1 MGTHP
6 IFESDF
12 DCLTDCLIQWSAYH
26 GPLKKYRT
34 NNQSKMDGL
43 GAGFLFGNVDEH
55 GRLESDVFNDDEKK
69 QLRGLSSMGVTG
81 LIEEYD
87 KEAKKLV
94 DDDDFDMVPQ
104 SPMAVDYSQIDSEAE
119 DFDEIKTEKSSKPN
133 STRRKSSGS
142 CDIILP
148 SCAPS
153 SGDIILP
160 SIGGNSE
167 LSSRDSVSETPDGSK
182 KPKDKKK
189 KRKEYSEQDKLVKTF
204 QKT

>member
-1 MGTHP
+1 MTFLIGLGHYP
-6 IFESDF
+6 ISIAEIFENF
-12 DCLTDCLIQWSAYH
+12 YK
-26 GPLKKYRT
+26 G
-34 NNQSKMDGL
+34 
-43 GAGFLFGNVDEH
+43 
-55 GRLESDVFNDDEKK
+55 
-69 QLRGLSSMGVTG
+69 
-81 LIEEYD
+81 
-87 KEAKKLV
+87 

-119 DFDEIKTEKSSKPN
+119 DFDEIEKKPQ

-167 LSSRDSVSETPDGSK
+167 ISSRDSVSETPDGSK

-189 KRKEYSEQDKLVKTF
+189 KRKEYSEQDKLGKF
-204 QKT
+204 FNDFYHWSRSSLRLLG

>member
-1 MGTHP
+1 
-6 IFESDF
+6 
-12 DCLTDCLIQWSAYH
+12 
-26 GPLKKYRT
+26 
-34 NNQSKMDGL
+34 
-43 GAGFLFGNVDEH
+43 
-55 GRLESDVFNDDEKK
+55 
-69 QLRGLSSMGVTG
+69 
-81 LIEEYD
+81 
-87 KEAKKLV
+87 
-94 DDDDFDMVPQ
+94 MVPQ

-119 DFDEIKTEKSSKPN
+119 DFDEIEKKPQ

-167 LSSRDSVSETPDGSK
+167 ISSRDSVSETPDGSK

-189 KRKEYSEQDKLVKTF
+189 KRKEYSEQDKLGEFCEFCCELSV
-204 QKT
+204 

>member
-1 MGTHP
+1 MSFLGRFLIGSERNP
-6 IFESDF
+6 IRIS
-12 DCLTDCLIQWSAYH
+12 
-26 GPLKKYRT
+26 LK
-34 NNQSKMDGL
+34 
-43 GAGFLFGNVDEH
+43 LF
-55 GRLESDVFNDDEKK
+55 
-69 QLRGLSSMGVTG
+69 
-81 LIEEYD
+81 
-87 KEAKKLV
+87 LV
-94 DDDDFDMVPQ
+94 DDDDFDMVPP

-119 DFDEIKTEKSSKPN
+119 DFDEVEKKP

-189 KRKEYSEQDKLVKTF
+189 KRKEYSEQDKLGEF
-204 QKT
+204 

>member
-1 MGTHP
+1 MSFLGRFLIGSERHP
-6 IFESDF
+6 IRIS
-12 DCLTDCLIQWSAYH
+12 
-26 GPLKKYRT
+26 LK
-34 NNQSKMDGL
+34 
-43 GAGFLFGNVDEH
+43 LF
-55 GRLESDVFNDDEKK
+55 
-69 QLRGLSSMGVTG
+69 
-81 LIEEYD
+81 
-87 KEAKKLV
+87 LV

-119 DFDEIKTEKSSKPN
+119 DFDEVEKKP

-189 KRKEYSEQDKLVKTF
+189 KRKEYSEQDKLGEF
-204 QKT
+204 

>member
-1 MGTHP
+1 MSFFGRFLIGSEPHP
-6 IFESDF
+6 IRIS
-12 DCLTDCLIQWSAYH
+12 
-26 GPLKKYRT
+26 LK
-34 NNQSKMDGL
+34 
-43 GAGFLFGNVDEH
+43 LF
-55 GRLESDVFNDDEKK
+55 
-69 QLRGLSSMGVTG
+69 
-81 LIEEYD
+81 
-87 KEAKKLV
+87 LV
-94 DDDDFDMVPQ
+94 DDDDFDMVPP

-119 DFDEIKTEKSSKPN
+119 DFDEVEKKP

-153 SGDIILP
+153 SGGDIILP

-189 KRKEYSEQDKLVKTF
+189 KRKEYSEQDKLGEF
-204 QKT
+204 